1 VEQLR
6 EVLTVL
12 TGDTGYERASHVT
25 SSSGSAQIS
34 GPPLRSRGGAT
45 VAAVSL
51 TVAVDV
57 GPLVGAR
64 TGIGHMV
71 EHQLAALAA
80 TGEVE
85 TFGYLSSFRAPLPEN
100 TRRLRYPARIAL
112 ALWAHSDHPRADR
125 TLRGADVVHG
135 TNYVVPPTR
144 LPTVVTVPDTSLITS
159 PSLVLPIVRRFVPVL
174 QRAVARG
181 AWVHAISDHVADQI
195 RVLLDT
201 DRVRTVHL
209 AAPDRHERS
218 IERPGVP
225 GLEHHPYVVFIGARE
240 PRKNLPRLV
249 SAFGMVA
256 GELPDLRLVLAGPSG
271 PDSAAV
277 DAALDALNPA
287 AAERVIVTDYLPA
300 SVRDALVDHAVVF
313 AYPSLDEGFG
323 LPLLDAMGA
332 GVPVVAGDAGALPE
346 VAGGAAVMVDPL
358 DTEAIAE
365 GLRRA
370 ITDDALRAELIEAG
384 RRRVEK
390 FTWSDTAD
398 GLIGLYRE
406 AVEAKRS

>member
-1 VEQLR
+1 M
-6 EVLTVL
+6 
-12 TGDTGYERASHVT
+12 
-25 SSSGSAQIS
+25 
-34 GPPLRSRGGAT
+34 
-45 VAAVSL
+45 VS
-51 TVAVDV
+51 
-57 GPLVGAR
+57 
-64 TGIGHMV
+64 
-71 EHQLAALAA
+71 HQLAALAA
-80 TGEVE
+80 TGEVD
-85 TFGYLSSFRAPLPEN
+85 TFGYLSSFRAPLPDN
-100 TRRLRYPARIAL
+100 CRRLRYPARIAL

-125 TLRGADVVHG
+125 ALRGADVVHG

-159 PSLVLPIVRRFVPVL
+159 PTLVLPIVRRFVPVL

-218 IERPGVP
+218 VERPQVP
-225 GLEHHPYVVFIGARE
+225 GLERHPYIVFIGARE

-256 GELPDLRLVLAGPSG
+256 GELPDVRLVLAGPSG
-271 PDSAAV
+271 PGSAAV
-277 DAALDALNPA
+277 DAAIDTLARTA
-287 AAERVIVTDYLPA
+287 AGRVIVTDYLPG
-300 SVRDALVDHAVVF
+300 SVRDALVDHAAVF

-323 LPLLDAMGA
+323 LPLLEAMGA

-358 DTEAIAE
+358 DVESIAE

-370 ITDDALRAELIEAG
+370 ITDDDLRAQLVEAG
-384 RRRVEK
+384 HRRVEK
-390 FTWSDTAD
+390 FTWSDTAA

-406 AVEAKRS
+406 AVESKLS